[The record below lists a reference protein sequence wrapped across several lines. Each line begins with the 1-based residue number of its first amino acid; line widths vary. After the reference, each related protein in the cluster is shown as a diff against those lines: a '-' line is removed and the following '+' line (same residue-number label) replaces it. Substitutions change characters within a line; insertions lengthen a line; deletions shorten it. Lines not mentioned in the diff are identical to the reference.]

1 MNFIT
6 NLIVK
11 GYSKLYVKQWVIGL
25 AYGDIK
31 EIIRSKTF
39 DQKIKW
45 LPVDSIYHFY
55 GDPFLHRSED
65 GNLNILFEDFAFDDN
80 YGNISILT
88 LDKDLNKVEQKIL
101 LDTGSHLSYPF
112 IFKENNK
119 NYIFPEASRSGVL
132 TCYEFDSAKK
142 SLHFLKEIIK
152 LPLLDSTIL
161 KYNNKYWLF
170 GTLNDAKAGYML
182 YVYFS
187 DNLLGPYVP
196 HPANPVK
203 KGMDGTRSAG
213 HFIEVDGNIY
223 RPTQN
228 CANAYG
234 ESITINKLS
243 VLNEYEVMEETYMNI
258 NIDDYNW
265 KNHGIHTIHTI
276 NSLDGI
282 VAVDGIKWT
291 FSMQNQWKNFQRNR
305 KLEKLKRA
313 GATN

>member
-1 MNFIT
+1 MSFII
-6 NLIVK
+6 NLIAK
-11 GYSKLYVKQWVIGL
+11 GINKLYVKQWVIGL

-31 EIIRSKTF
+31 EIIRSRTF

-45 LPVDSIYHFY
+45 LPVSSIYHFY

-65 GNLNILFEDFAFDDN
+65 GNMNILFEDFAFDDN

-88 LDKDLNKVEQKIL
+88 LDNDLNIVDQKIM

-119 NYIFPEASRSGVL
+119 NYVFPEAARSGVL
-132 TCYEFDSAKK
+132 TCYEFDSTRR
-142 SLHFLKEIIK
+142 SLYFLKEIIN

-170 GTLNDAKAGYML
+170 GTLNDANNGYIL
-182 YVYFS
+182 NVYFS

-196 HPANPVK
+196 HPANPIK
-203 KGMDGTRSAG
+203 KGLNETRSAG
-213 HFIEVDGNIY
+213 HFIEVDGNLY

-228 CANAYG
+228 CANSYG
-234 ESITINKLS
+234 ESITVNKITT
-243 VLNEYEVMEETYMNI
+243 LNESEVIEEPYMKI
-258 NIDDYNW
+258 RIDDNNW
-265 KNHGIHTIHTI
+265 KNHSIHTIHTL

-282 VAVDGIKWT
+282 IAVDGIKWT
-291 FSMQNQWKNFQRNR
+291 FSVKNQWKNFQRNR
-305 KLEKLKRA
+305 KLEKLKKA
-313 GATN
+313 SATN